1 MLIKEMK
8 PLAITL
14 QESHL
19 SFTDNP
25 EPRNYKVYRK
35 DYYLG
40 INHENRAEYDGIWL
54 FKKAN
59 WAKYHQS
66 IDFHKTIKL
75 NSNSPSTDINQI
87 LRVPF
92 KLINAS
98 SLTAHYA

>member
-1 MLIKEMK
+1 MK

-40 INHENRAEYDGIWL
+40 DFNAHNPLWGSKKLDDRGKEVEKFYSSHTDL
-54 FKKAN
+54 FLLNTGEMTYGLTMRTALNMMESGYSKRLTGPN
-59 WAKYHQS
+59 
-66 IDFHKTIKL
+66 IIK
-75 NSNSPSTDINQI
+75 
-87 LRVPF
+87 V
-92 KLINAS
+92 
-98 SLTAHYA
+98 